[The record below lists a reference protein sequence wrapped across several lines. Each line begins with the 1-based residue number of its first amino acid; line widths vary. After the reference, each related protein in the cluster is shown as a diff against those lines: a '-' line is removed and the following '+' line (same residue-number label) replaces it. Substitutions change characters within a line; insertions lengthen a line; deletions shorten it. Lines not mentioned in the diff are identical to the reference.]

1 MTEKKESRPSTIP
14 IPVRFTDEMVKE
26 IQDVA
31 QNMSMS
37 QQDIIR
43 LSVTAGLQAL
53 KKIGYEGLAE
63 KISEEIISPTSK
75 EK

>member
-1 MTEKKESRPSTIP
+1 MAEKKESRPSTIP
-14 IPVRFTDEMVKE
+14 IPIRFTDEMVKE

-31 QNMSMS
+31 QNMNMS

-63 KISEEIISPTSK
+63 KVSEEI
-75 EK
+75 